1 MARHKTPAVPEGVS
15 ETSSWC
21 LRVLLDRHGVVRHKQ
36 WAVVAQSL
44 ELSRSQSDRKL
55 SDRQSLTPPEIE
67 LIVQRFDEKFLQVTP
82 RRLLMPARVLTIT
95 NRKGGV
101 GKSTQAVLLAQYLAW
116 RGSRVL
122 ALDFD
127 AQGDFSRPLRA
138 SGKCVVSA
146 ITADK
151 ALTDTGAAVEA
162 APFVLMGQD
171 ELALTD
177 LERQPERYTEF
188 ANNLRRFL
196 KRHAEQ
202 FDYVVIDTNPAQ
214 DIRVLAALVASDFV
228 LAPITLTKEALAGLQ
243 GLFNDPRTGIAAVK
257 ANFNRRLR
265 FLGMLPVMVNEQNI
279 IDRECL
285 EMLMGAPA
293 YREQMLATVDEP
305 TSGAQYLRIKYR
317 TVWRSMHNSG
327 AVLWEM
333 KGKPS
338 EAVWKEVEPVVQ
350 RIAQLIGAA

>member
-1 MARHKTPAVPEGVS
+1 
-15 ETSSWC
+15 
-21 LRVLLDRHGVVRHKQ
+21 
-36 WAVVAQSL
+36 
-44 ELSRSQSDRKL
+44 
-55 SDRQSLTPPEIE
+55 
-67 LIVQRFDEKFLQVTP
+67 
-82 RRLLMPARVLTIT
+82 MPARVLTVT

-101 GKSTQAVLLAQYLAW
+101 GKSTQAVLIAQYLAW
-116 RGSRVL
+116 RGMRVL

-151 ALTDTGAAVEA
+151 ALTDTEAVAEA
-162 APFVLMGQD
+162 APFVVMGQD

-265 FLGMLPVMVNEQNI
+265 FLGMLPVMVNEQNV

-293 YREQMLATVDEP
+293 YREQMLALVDEP

-317 TVWRSMHNSG
+317 TIWRSMHNSG

-333 KGKPS
+333 KDQPS
-338 EAVWKEVEPVVQ
+338 KAIWKEVEPVVQ
-350 RIAQLIGAA
+350 RIAQLMGAA

>member
-1 MARHKTPAVPEGVS
+1 
-15 ETSSWC
+15 
-21 LRVLLDRHGVVRHKQ
+21 
-36 WAVVAQSL
+36 
-44 ELSRSQSDRKL
+44 
-55 SDRQSLTPPEIE
+55 
-67 LIVQRFDEKFLQVTP
+67 
-82 RRLLMPARVLTIT
+82 MPARVLTVT

-101 GKSTQAVLLAQYLAW
+101 GKSTQAVLIAQYLAW
-116 RGSRVL
+116 RGLRVL

-138 SGKCVVSA
+138 SGKCAVSA

-151 ALTDTGAAVEA
+151 ALTDTEAVAEA
-162 APFVLMGQD
+162 APFVVMGQD

-196 KRHAEQ
+196 KRHTEQ

-243 GLFNDPRTGIAAVK
+243 SLFNDPRTGIAAVK

-265 FLGMLPVMVNEQNI
+265 FLGMLPVMVNEQNV

-293 YREQMLATVDEP
+293 YREQMLALVDEP

-317 TVWRSMHNSG
+317 TIWRSLHNSG

-333 KGKPS
+333 NDQPS
-338 EAVWKEVEPVVQ
+338 KAIWKEVEPVVQ
-350 RIAQLIGAA
+350 RIAQLMGAA